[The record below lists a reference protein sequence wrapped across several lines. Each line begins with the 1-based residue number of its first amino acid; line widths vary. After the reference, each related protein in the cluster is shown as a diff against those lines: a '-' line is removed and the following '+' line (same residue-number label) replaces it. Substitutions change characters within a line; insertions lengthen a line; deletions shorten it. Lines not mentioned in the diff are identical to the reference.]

1 MVSFSCLLAAL
12 LPVVGAASI
21 NCPPSNTPAVK
32 VKNGTVVGKY
42 NAHYQ
47 QDLFLGIPYA
57 KPPIQDLRFTRPQ
70 HLTEKWT
77 GPKQATEYGPYCYGF
92 NVGLVGYD
100 TNTTNPSSEDCLTI
114 NVVRPHNYR
123 HEWASKGLPVLVWV
137 YGGGFQE
144 GGSADT
150 RYNMSRLVE
159 ISTEMGKP
167 VIGVSFNYRMN
178 AFGFISG
185 EPFNSIGATNLG
197 LHDQRLALRWIQEN
211 IASFGGDPSRV
222 TLQGESAGALSI
234 SLNMLVHKGRDEGLF
249 QRAILESGTPLFA
262 HSFPNLADQKEIL
275 GMFLNRT
282 ECSSSKDIVS
292 CLRKVSAEDFIKA
305 ATGIF
310 WHPIIDNDLLSQLSS
325 ESIKRG
331 DFLKIPLLIGT
342 NTNEGSTFLEMFSQG
357 SPVNTF
363 DDVSRVLLTSVFPHQ
378 LPNGTIARLHELYS
392 DVMKNPS
399 DAVLGTVLPNP
410 GPAYGKLHGE
420 LSLLVGDSLFT
431 AGRRVTCQA
440 WAQRNIPAYSFR
452 FDTNPA
458 GLSPEVYGAA
468 HFQEVPFVFD
478 NINGEGYD
486 VNPFDV
492 NNQSLKRKYLDLAQ
506 LMTRM
511 WLSFVHT
518 GDPNNHGVHGFN
530 LRWPKYDI
538 DSPLNIVFNA
548 TKGITLE
555 KDTYRAKAMSYIWE
569 SAAIFHR

>member
-1 MVSFSCLLAAL
+1 MISFSYLLTAL
-12 LPVVGAASI
+12 LPVVGVASFSL
-21 NCPPSNTPAVK
+21 PPFNAPTVT
-32 VKNGTVVGKY
+32 VKNGSVVGKY
-42 NAHYQ
+42 SADYE

-70 HLTEKWT
+70 HLTEEWT
-77 GPKQATEYGPYCYGF
+77 NPKQATEYGPYCYGY

-100 TNTTNPSSEDCLTI
+100 RNTTNPLSEDCLTI

-123 HEWASKGLPVLVWV
+123 HEWAPNGLPVLVWV

-144 GGSADT
+144 GGSADP

-167 VIGVSFNYRMN
+167 IIRVSFNYRMN

-197 LHDQRLALRWIQEN
+197 IHDQRLALRWIQEN
-211 IASFGGDPSRV
+211 IAVFGGDPSRV

-234 SLNMLVHKGRDEGLF
+234 SLHMLIHNGHDEGLF

-262 HSFPNLADQKEIL
+262 HNFPTVANQKEIL
-275 GMFLNRT
+275 DMFLNRT
-282 ECSSSKDIVS
+282 ECSSSIDVVS
-292 CLRKVSAEDFIKA
+292 CLRKVSAEDLIKA
-305 ATGIF
+305 ATGF
-310 WHPIIDNDLLSQLSS
+310 LWRPIIDNDLLSQLTS

-342 NTNEGSTFLEMFSQG
+342 NTNEGSTFLELFGQG
-357 SPVNTF
+357 SSVNSF
-363 DDVSRVLLTSVFPHQ
+363 NDVSRVLMSSVFPLQ

-392 DVMKNPS
+392 DVLRNAS
-399 DAVLGTVLPNP
+399 EAILGTVLPNP
-410 GPAYGKLHGE
+410 GPVYGELHGE
-420 LSLLVGDSLFT
+420 LTVLFGDLLFNT
-431 AGRRVTCQA
+431 GRRVSCQA

-478 NINGEGYD
+478 SIDGEGYN
-486 VNPFDV
+486 VNPFNV
-492 NNQSLKRKYLDLAQ
+492 NNRSLKQKYLDLTR

-511 WLSFVHT
+511 WLSFAQT

-530 LRWPKYDI
+530 LRWPKYDL
-538 DSPLNIVFNA
+538 DSPVNIVFNA

-555 KDTYRAKAMSYIWE
+555 KDTYRVKSMNYIWE
-569 SAAIFHR
+569 SATIFNR